1 MSGIS
6 IQLFGQF
13 CVRRNE
19 QLLSGFEA
27 HKVQELFCYLLL
39 HQQRSLSRES
49 LASLLW
55 PDTTTA
61 QSKKKLRQALWH
73 LQSAL
78 GSQHE
83 PVHDRVLLVEPDRVQ
98 INTEADLWLDVA
110 VFERAYNFVR
120 GIAGQELDTQRVQA
134 LQNVLQLYRGP
145 LLEGCDRDW
154 CLYERERFQNMRLVL
169 LDKLMD
175 YCELH
180 HDYDAGLL
188 YGMQLISYDRARERT
203 HRRLMRLHYLNG
215 NRAAALRQYEQ
226 CVAGLDEELGVKPSK
241 HTVAL
246 YKQIL
251 TEQLGESEPTSPPI
265 EAHPA
270 LEVLASPQMEVL
282 AHLAQLQKAVA
293 DLQNQVQ
300 QSIQKVEQVL
310 NDNTHPL
317 SSRLLP

>member
-1 MSGIS
+1 MSRLS

-19 QLLSGFEA
+19 QLLGGFEA

-39 HQQRSLSRES
+39 HRQHSLSRES

-61 QSKKKLRQALWH
+61 QSKKRLRQALWH

-78 GSQHE
+78 GSQNE
-83 PVHDRVLLVEPDRVQ
+83 PVHDRVLLVESDRVQ
-98 INTEADLWLDVA
+98 INAEADLWLDVTE
-110 VFERAYNFVR
+110 FERAFDLVQ
-120 GIAGQELDTQRVQA
+120 GIPGHELDAQKVQV
-134 LQNVLQLYRGP
+134 LQNALHLYRGP
-145 LLEGCDRDW
+145 FLEGCYSDW
-154 CLYERERFQNMRLVL
+154 CLNERECFRNMYLVV
-169 LDKLMD
+169 LDKLMG
-175 YCELH
+175 YCEVH

-188 YGMQLISYDRARERT
+188 YGVRLISCDRARERT

-215 NRAAALRQYEQ
+215 DRAAALRQYEQ
-226 CVAGLDEELGVKPSK
+226 CVAALDEELGVKPSK
-241 HTVAL
+241 GTIAL

-251 TEQLGESEPTSPPI
+251 MEQLTEPKPASPRI
-265 EAHPA
+265 EAHPVP
-270 LEVLASPQMEVL
+270 EVSASPQMEML
-282 AHLAQLQKAVA
+282 GHLTQLQKALA

-300 QSIQKVEQVL
+300 QSIQRVEQAL

-317 SSRLLP
+317 SPKLLR